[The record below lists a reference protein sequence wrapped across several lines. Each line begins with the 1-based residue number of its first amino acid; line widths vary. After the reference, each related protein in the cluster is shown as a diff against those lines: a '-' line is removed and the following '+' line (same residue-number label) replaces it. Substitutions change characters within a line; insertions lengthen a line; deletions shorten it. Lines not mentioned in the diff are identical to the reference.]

1 MTASQMG
8 RYDGLAGDI
17 GSQVRWELDEKRKR
31 RHSF

>member
-17 GSQVRWELDEKRKR
+17 GSQVHWEVDEKGKSL
-31 RHSF
+31 HSF